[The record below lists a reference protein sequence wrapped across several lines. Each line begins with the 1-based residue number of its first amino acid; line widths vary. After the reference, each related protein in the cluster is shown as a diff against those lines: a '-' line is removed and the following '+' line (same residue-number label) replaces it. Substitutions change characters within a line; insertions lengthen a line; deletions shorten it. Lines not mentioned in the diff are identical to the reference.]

1 MHNNNSVVHIFISMI
16 EVRRT
21 TRSWKYSRP
30 LYFQLLV
37 GGLASIKEM
46 RMWKKK
52 KEKTRQVRIYFFI
65 FILDRLFWNLRHP
78 LQNISFMNK

>member
-1 MHNNNSVVHIFISMI
+1 MI

-52 KEKTRQVRIYFFI
+52 KDKTREVR
-65 FILDRLFWNLRHP
+65 LVLS
-78 LQNISFMNK
+78 Q